1 MNWQKKYNTERHN
14 ILFQIPTIFRHIYNK
29 WSILII
35 QYKSTL
41 NLHLLTIYNSIRI
54 YSVNFSYKLIY
65 ICIYIYIYIYI
76 IYLISI
82 IYIIYY
88 ISIYI
93 YIYIYIYLYIYSSI
107 KNAISANCLIMD
119 NPLLLCNKD
128 SQCVIINI

>member
-65 ICIYIYIYIYI
+65 ICIYIYIYI

-93 YIYIYIYLYIYSSI
+93 YIYIYIYKYIYIYIFIYILQYEECYQRQLLNNGQSI
-107 KNAISANCLIMD
+107 ITL
-119 NPLLLCNKD
+119 
-128 SQCVIINI
+128 

>member
-65 ICIYIYIYIYI
+65 ICIYIYI

-88 ISIYI
+88 ISI